1 MQGFGIRDE
10 GCWETLNPKPQ
21 TRKGSTHPTSNP
33 QFRVPLGFVL
43 WVVISAV
50 ISRVTIYRLHRTSQE
65 QSLGVGLRVRVWR

>member
-33 QFRVPLGFVL
+33 QFIRNPIVL

-50 ISRVTIYRLHRTSQE
+50 IRRVTKKNRLQRTPQE
-65 QSLGVGLRVRVWR
+65 PKALEWDSGFG